1 MDSGVETPREIS
13 VKEITADTDTRDI
26 LERARKMGKE
36 RDFDDKFIVDIDSH
50 HVETESWA
58 EMAEYIEDEV
68 IKFQAVDHLTN
79 RTGSPP
85 YGLNGDLALERNWS
99 LKISSDNGPSY
110 PVARIFVIKLARSSS
125 P

>member
-1 MDSGVETPREIS
+1 MDSGVETPREVS

-26 LERARKMGKE
+26 LARARKMGEE

-68 IKFQAVDHLTN
+68 IRFQAVDHLTN

-85 YGLNGDLALERNWS
+85 YGLNGDLALRYQ
-99 LKISSDNGPSY
+99 DVGG
-110 PVARIFVIKLARSSS
+110 RVIHQGKRG
-125 P
+125 